1 MWGRERLPNEGNG
14 SFALVFEMVVVGVL
28 DNVDV
33 GGLGEFATFVSAVPG
48 LVDEVGLID
57 ELAAASVDMDAIVGD
72 AAGMVEA
79 YAEVSDG
86 FVVAGRGEGVGDPE
100 DGVFVGRSG
109 CFGVG
114 KCGLRC
120 GGRGLLERCF
130 VGGDDGFYQLV

>member
-28 DNVDV
+28 DDVNV
-33 GGLGEFATFVSAVPG
+33 GGLGKFATFVSAVPG

-72 AAGMVEA
+72 AAGMVET

-86 FVVAGRGEGVGDPE
+86 FVVAGRGEGVGNPE
-100 DGVFVGRSG
+100 DCVFVG
-109 CFGVG
+109 
-114 KCGLRC
+114 
-120 GGRGLLERCF
+120 
-130 VGGDDGFYQLV
+130 